1 MPIGVGRGYGRVVSV
16 YPNKQRGKAWSYD
29 FWLNGVRH
37 RGYCLDDKGQ
47 PVTTRTAAKAAEEAV
62 RYQAR
67 QDQTT
72 TRSTV
77 RAGDYAIAQAQAAL
91 LKRVVDR
98 RRKPEHVANIRLWG
112 DHIMLFFGP
121 ETSFRSLTQ
130 KRVDEYVVHVGTEP
144 VKKWLGGTRK
154 PGPGD
159 AARAELWRPTGRTRS
174 KRQIN
179 NYLKHLRKLLAGAAR
194 VKDPVTRQPVL
205 TQDPELAVELER
217 VPRRKPRPMTD
228 AELGKRLAELT
239 PWARDTAELSRLF
252 GLRMTEALTVEIRH
266 IDAES
271 KALFFRGEETKSGH
285 DEHAYGGAAGWQ
297 LLQRLKRQA
306 IARGLLRLVSWPGRQ
321 HVRAHLAGRRVPK
334 DCWQPLKTLSGSWRK
349 SAKRAGV
356 EDPHRFHDV
365 RARYITAVAQAD
377 KASTKQA
384 ARHQDPATTDLYIS
398 VADEEVRKAVAKAVS
413 RRPKATNRKAGR
425 HAGKR

>member
-1 MPIGVGRGYGRVVSV
+1 MPIGRGRGYGPAVSV
-16 YPNKQRGKAWSYD
+16 YPNKQRGKVWSYD

-37 RGYCLDDKGQ
+37 RGYCVDDKGQ
-47 PVTTRTAAKAAEEAV
+47 PAKNRTEAKAIEEAV

-67 QDQTT
+67 QGQATA
-72 TRSTV
+72 RSTV

-121 ETSFRSLTQ
+121 ETPFRSLTQ
-130 KRVDEYVVHVGTEP
+130 KRVDEYVVHVGAEP

-159 AARAELWRPTGRTRS
+159 AARAELWRPTGKTRS

-179 NYLKHLRKLLAGAAR
+179 NYLKHLRKLLAGAAK

-205 TQDPELAVELER
+205 TQDPELVVELER

-239 PWARDTAELSRLF
+239 PWVRDVAELSRLF
-252 GLRMTEALTVEIRH
+252 GLRLSEALKLEIRH
-266 IDAES
+266 IDAEW

-285 DEHAYGGAAGWQ
+285 DEHAHGGTAGWQ

-306 IARGLLRLVSWPGRQ
+306 IVRGLQRLVSWPGPI
-321 HVRAHLAGRRVPK
+321 HVRAHLAGRKVPK
-334 DCWQPLKTLSGSWRK
+334 GCWQPLKSLSNSWRK
-349 SAKRAGV
+349 SAERAGV

-365 RARYITAVAQAD
+365 RARYITTVAQAD

-398 VADEEVRKAVAKAVS
+398 VADEEVQKAVAKAVA
-413 RRPKATNRKAGR
+413 RRPKVKAAKPR
-425 HAGKR
+425 RARS